1 MVMGPDINYN
11 FNFNFTYSRAAAKWL
26 RVAESRDGPSAMEHD
41 EYRSLHI
48 RMSNYLNMYKNYLQA
63 M

>member
-11 FNFNFTYSRAAAKWL
+11 FNFNFTYSRVMGPGGRVVMGWAA
-26 RVAESRDGPSAMEHD
+26 EHD

>member
-1 MVMGPDINYN
+1 MGP
-11 FNFNFTYSRAAAKWL
+11 AG
-26 RVAESRDGPSAMEHD
+26 RVERWWGPRLAERD

>member
-11 FNFNFTYSRAAAKWL
+11 FNFNFTYSHGSKMAPGG
-26 RVAESRDGPSAMEHD
+26 ESSDGLGATEHD

>member
-1 MVMGPDINYN
+1 MCFGWRSGVMG
-11 FNFNFTYSRAAAKWL
+11 FGAA
-26 RVAESRDGPSAMEHD
+26 EHD

>member
-1 MVMGPDINYN
+1 MGAGGVALP
-11 FNFNFTYSRAAAKWL
+11 T
-26 RVAESRDGPSAMEHD
+26 RVAERD

-48 RMSNYLNMYKNYLQA
+48 RASNHLNMYKNYLQA